1 VALAPGERILL
12 AGEHSA
18 DRTLV
23 FRALIGIWPW
33 GSGRITRPL
42 RQAMMFLPA
51 RAYVPPG
58 TLRAALAYPHAAGDF
73 AETALT
79 QALAD
84 VGLEPLQE
92 LLDTDERWDRR
103 LNDDEKQ
110 RLTFARVILQRPQ
123 WLVMNGG
130 LDLLDSVSRGRIEAI
145 FTDKLATVGVID
157 VGEDSAARVFFTR
170 KLGLVTD
177 PHGPTFGPADQRA
190 IALPG

>member
-1 VALAPGERILL
+1 
-12 AGEHSA
+12 
-18 DRTLV
+18 
-23 FRALIGIWPW
+23 
-33 GSGRITRPL
+33 
-42 RQAMMFLPA
+42 MMFLPA
-51 RAYVPPG
+51 RAYLPPG

-130 LDLLDSVSRGRIEAI
+130 LDVLDSVSRGRIEAI
-145 FTDKLATVGVID
+145 FTGKLAAVGVID

-177 PHGPTFGPADQRA
+177 PHGPTFGPADQSA
-190 IALPG
+190 IASPG